1 MGKFLEAWN
10 NYLLQGI
17 IDTSY
22 MVGLS
27 TLFAVIIGFILAII
41 LIVTDKNGLRP
52 NKVIYRILDFIIN
65 VLRSFPFI
73 ILILALL
80 PVTRFIVGKS
90 IGNTAAIVPLTIGTA
105 PFVARVIES
114 SLKEVDKGIIEAA
127 KSFGASDIQILFQV
141 MIKESIPSII
151 RGITL
156 VVISVI
162 GYSAMAGAI
171 GAKGL
176 GYVAISI
183 GYQRFDDQ
191 LILYTVIILV
201 ILVQLIQIIGD
212 TLYKKLK

>member
-1 MGKFLEAWN
+1 MGNFIEAWN
-10 NYLLQGI
+10 TYLLQGI

-22 MVGLS
+22 MVGFS
-27 TLFAVIIGFILAII
+27 TLFAVIIGFLLAII

-52 NKVIYRILDFIIN
+52 NEVIYRVLDFIIN
-65 VLRSFPFI
+65 ILRSFPFI

-105 PFVARVIES
+105 PFVARIIES

-127 KSFGASDIQILFQV
+127 KSFGASDMQILFQV
-141 MIKESIPSII
+141 MIKECIPSII

-162 GYSAMAGAI
+162 GYSTMAGAI

-201 ILVQLIQIIGD
+201 ILVEMIQLVGD

>member
-1 MGKFLEAWN
+1 MGKFMEAWN

-41 LIVTDKNGLRP
+41 LIITDKNGLRP
-52 NKVIYRILDFIIN
+52 NKIIYRILDFIIN

-105 PFVARVIES
+105 PFVARIIES

-127 KSFGASDIQILFQV
+127 KSFGASDMQILFQV
-141 MIKESIPSII
+141 MIKESIPSIV

-201 ILVQLIQIIGD
+201 ILVQLLQLIGD
-212 TLYKKLK
+212 ALYKKLK

>member
-1 MGKFLEAWN
+1 MGKFMEAWN

-27 TLFAVIIGFILAII
+27 TLFAVVIGFVLAII

-105 PFVARVIES
+105 PFVARIIES

-127 KSFGASDIQILFQV
+127 KSFGASDIQILFKV
-141 MIKESIPSII
+141 MIKEAVPSII

-156 VVISVI
+156 VIISVI

-201 ILVQLIQIIGD
+201 ILVQLIQLIGD
-212 TLYKKLK
+212 TLYKRLK

>member
-1 MGKFLEAWN
+1 MGKFMEAWN

-27 TLFAVIIGFILAII
+27 TLFAVAIGFILAII
-41 LIVTDKNGLRP
+41 LIITDKNGLRP
-52 NKVIYRILDFIIN
+52 NKLIYRILDFIIN

-127 KSFGASDIQILFQV
+127 KSFGARDMQILFQV

-156 VVISVI
+156 VIISVI

-201 ILVQLIQIIGD
+201 ILVQLIQLIGD

>member
-1 MGKFLEAWN
+1 MGNFIEAWN
-10 NYLLQGI
+10 TYLLQGI

-27 TLFAVIIGFILAII
+27 TLFAVIIGFLLAII

-52 NKVIYRILDFIIN
+52 NEVIYRVLDFIIN
-65 VLRSFPFI
+65 ILRSFPFI

-105 PFVARVIES
+105 PFVARIIES

-127 KSFGASDIQILFQV
+127 KSFGASDMQILFQV
-141 MIKESIPSII
+141 MIKECIPSII

-162 GYSAMAGAI
+162 GYSTMAGAI

-201 ILVQLIQIIGD
+201 ILVELIQLVGD
-212 TLYKKLK
+212 TLYKKL